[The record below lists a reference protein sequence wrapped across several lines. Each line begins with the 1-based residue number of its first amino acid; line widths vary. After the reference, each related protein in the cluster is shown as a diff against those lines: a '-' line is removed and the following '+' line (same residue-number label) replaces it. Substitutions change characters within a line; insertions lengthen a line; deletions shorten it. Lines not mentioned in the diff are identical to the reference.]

1 MPPKI
6 INVGVFVRLFQAT
19 EICPNCKSL
28 GIENQLRYFYVNLD
42 EALWKCS
49 GATCLYPFDKFRFKN
64 FANNTVY
71 YYEKIADE
79 ATQPD
84 AKVKKGDQQHGG
96 TMSPLKSEVNGKQIK
111 KSPVKKTEDLTKI
124 ETHTNSSSSIDD
136 FDFDAFTAEFFKA
149 DSPEET
155 QSSFKSD
162 FDLMDGF
169 GCQPEYKTHTSQ
181 PAEEQFDVNSLNDM
195 LDDLINDKCGQ
206 MVDDKQLSVKCLK
219 DDKRKLEEFDKSMAV
234 HEQPALL
241 PPRTIDLDKE
251 ERIGEKKYVEMPRP
265 KLTKCFKHIA
275 KKIHVKEEKLIDYDQ
290 SGELVPKVEVLAIKK
305 ERTPRS
311 RKQSQTKDGKKM
323 IMPVLRKSPAKVGNI
338 DSTLISLIKQKGHF
352 RPMAI
357 LERLDLMDISKASG
371 QALERLSRSNMPK
384 IETNIQRE
392 VRLNHNISQQHK
404 GKIGKVKRIK

>member
-1 MPPKI
+1 M
-6 INVGVFVRLFQAT
+6 QAT

-28 GIENQLRYFYVNLD
+28 GIENALRYFYVNLD

-79 ATQPD
+79 PTQPD
-84 AKVKKGDQQHGG
+84 AKAKKGDQQAGGG
-96 TMSPLKSEVNGKQIK
+96 TMSPLKPAVNGKQIK
-111 KSPVKKTEDLTKI
+111 TSPVKSTDEDLTKI
-124 ETHTNSSSSIDD
+124 ETHTNSTSSSSIDE

-149 DSPEET
+149 DSPEDTT

-169 GCQPEYKTHTSQ
+169 GCQPEYKTNVNQ

-195 LDDLINDKCGQ
+195 LDDLINDKSGQ
-206 MVDDKQLSVKCLK
+206 MVDDKQMSVKCLK
-219 DDKRKLEEFDKSMAV
+219 DDKRKLEVFEKSMAV
-234 HEQPALL
+234 HEPPAALPL
-241 PPRTIDLDKE
+241 PTPPRTIDLDKE
-251 ERIGEKKYVEMPRP
+251 ERIGEKKYVEVPRP
-265 KLTKCFKHIA
+265 KLTKCFKHIEQ
-275 KKIHVKEEKLIDYDQ
+275 KIHVKEEKLNDDEQ
-290 SGELVPKVEVLAIKK
+290 SGELVPKVEVMAIKK
-305 ERTPRS
+305 ERPARM
-311 RKQSQTKDGKKM
+311 RKRSQTKDGKKM
-323 IMPVLRKSPAKVGNI
+323 IMPVLRKSPAKVGTV
-338 DSTLISLIKQKGHF
+338 DSTLMSLIKQKGRF

-357 LERLDLMDISKASG
+357 LEQLDMMDISKASG
-371 QALERLSRSNMPK
+371 QALERLVRSNRPT

-392 VRLNHNISQQHK
+392 VRLNHNISQQHN